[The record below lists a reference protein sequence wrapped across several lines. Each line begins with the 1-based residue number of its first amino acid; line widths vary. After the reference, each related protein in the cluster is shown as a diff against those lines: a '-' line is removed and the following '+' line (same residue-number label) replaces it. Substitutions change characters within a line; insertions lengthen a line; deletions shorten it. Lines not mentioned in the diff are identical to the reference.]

1 MQFIG
6 ALEENLRFFGA
17 IRAKPPERAADAAA
31 VLRAEQQVRTVGR
44 PHRPLIPECLERH
57 AGWPP
62 AFHVEHP
69 NILPGYK
76 RELPSIR

>member
-6 ALEENLRFFGA
+6 AFQEHLRFFGA
-17 IRAKPPERAADAAA
+17 IGAKPPERAARTAP
-31 VLRAEQQVRTVGR
+31 VLRAEHQVRTVGR
-44 PHRPLIPECLERH
+44 PHRPLIAEGVEGH

-69 NILPGYK
+69 NILSGYK
-76 RELPSIR
+76 REPPSIR